1 MVNSECQAEDFD
13 FDMTIRSVCGSLMR
27 GILIK
32 IVFVSNIILEFI
44 IEKPTEKL
52 YQKIFY

>member
-1 MVNSECQAEDFD
+1 MVNSECNVEDFD
-13 FDMTIRSVCGSLMR
+13 FDMTIRSACGSLMR

-32 IVFVSNIILEFI
+32 IVFISNIILEFI